1 MKYTRQKSPELTVP
15 CFKFHGSSRAGF
27 TIIETLVAVAVL
39 MLAITGPLTMAERS
53 LSAGQI
59 ARKEVTA
66 FYLAQEA
73 IEYVRNLKDTNA
85 ISGKGGTSAWL
96 DGLEDCKEES
106 GCGIDPTSPD
116 DVGPQVILCAEAFNR
131 DCLLYQYTG
140 LNSDGT
146 PIFGVDEALMG
157 LFGHRSTSGWAET
170 HYTRRV
176 RIDEKQP
183 GIEARVTV
191 TVIWGEGTNEGRN
204 ITVSS
209 SVFNWYASP

>member
-1 MKYTRQKSPELTVP
+1 MKIPNKKTVL
-15 CFKFHGSSRAGF
+15 FYSNKGGF

-53 LSAGQI
+53 LSAAQI

-73 IEYVRNLKDTNA
+73 IEYVRNIKDTNA
-85 ISGKGGTSAWL
+85 ISRKGGTSAWL
-96 DGLEDCKEES
+96 AGLEACQKVS

-116 DVGPQVILCAEAFNR
+116 YEGPQVILCSAAFNR

-140 LNSDGT
+140 LNSAGT

-157 LFGHRSTSGWAET
+157 LFGHRSGSGWTET
-170 HYTRRV
+170 HYTRRI
-176 RIDEKQP
+176 RIEEKQP
-183 GIEARVTV
+183 DIEARVTV

-209 SVFNWYASP
+209 SVFNWYDSN